1 MKANYHTH
9 TSRCGHASGR
19 DEQYVLSA
27 AACGFE
33 ELGFSDH
40 VPWPYESGFVN
51 PGVRMPMKLMDD
63 YLSSIRALKEKY
75 A

>member
-33 ELGFSDH
+33 SVGF
-40 VPWPYESGFVN
+40 FT
-51 PGVRMPMKLMDD
+51 KKFKALMGISPKA
-63 YLSSIRALKEKY
+63 YSLQYRKK
-75 A
+75 